1 MPCRASLV
9 AQMVK
14 NPPARRE
21 TQVPSLGQEDS
32 LQKCMETVG
41 EFLLGQ
47 FNRQR
52 SLACYTP
59 WGHRELD
66 TTERLTLP
74 LSMPCEHRSTWS
86 LF

>member
-1 MPCRASLV
+1 MPCGTSLV

-32 LQKCMETVG
+32 LEKGTETVG

-47 FNRQR
+47 FHRQR
-52 SLACYTP
+52 SLACYSP

>member
-1 MPCRASLV
+1 MPCGTSLV

-32 LQKCMETVG
+32 LEKGTETVG

-47 FNRQR
+47 LWNLVPQPGIEPGPPALGAR
-52 SLACYTP
+52 SLSCRTT
-59 WGHRELD
+59 REVPGVL
-66 TTERLTLP
+66 LN
-74 LSMPCEHRSTWS
+74 
-86 LF
+86 